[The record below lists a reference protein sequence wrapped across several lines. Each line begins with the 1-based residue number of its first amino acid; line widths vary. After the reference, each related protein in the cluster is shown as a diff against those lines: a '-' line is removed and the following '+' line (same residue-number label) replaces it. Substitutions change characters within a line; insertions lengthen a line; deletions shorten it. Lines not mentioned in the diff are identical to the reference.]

1 MTNITNSP
9 DWYRALTLKER
20 AVLPKKSIEPNFN
33 VELAEQRLKKWRD
46 KSALKSDAIF
56 AKWLEMQ
63 SITQDQLLYMLGESA
78 EALKNRCDQ
87 VPDWLEMIS
96 CAFENQEAGKI
107 RLSVK
112 LPPTIRDENVL
123 GFLDMI
129 SPLIKE
135 GCKPLD
141 IAIQKLADDYKNSLP
156 FDPTTIKDVLLANL
170 LPDLLMELLLLMV
183 KECSQARE
191 KGTLKG
197 NTPAERYDYFISQI
211 GQKDVALRILQEYP
225 VLARRLTLMINHWAV
240 CNVTVLERLCKDWEN
255 IKKTFSPEKDPG
267 VISSDKLSS
276 SGDMHRSGQV
286 VTLKFTSGF
295 KLVYKPRSLSI
306 DLHFQQLLSWLN
318 DNGVAAPFRILKI
331 LNCGSYGWTEF
342 VTHESCFSE
351 AEIERFY
358 YRQGGHLALLY
369 ALRGEDFHSE
379 NLIASGEYPIL
390 IDLET
395 VFCQQIVVPSDENF
409 NPLNN
414 SVMNVGLLP
423 VPEYGNDENKGID
436 FSGLS
441 GYSGQLT
448 PYKLPK
454 LEGTGTDEIR
464 IEHKQLIYE
473 EDIIHQ
479 PKLNGE
485 NIVVENYVET
495 IVKGFIDTYS
505 LLENNKEKLLAPDG
519 LIAQFADDEVRVI
532 LRSTKEYGI
541 LLSKASD
548 PNMNRNSIA
557 IEWLFDNLWKQTE
570 KSPYLLKTIASERQS
585 LLDTLI
591 PRFIARPK
599 STNLWSDDGE
609 CIENFF
615 AESALDT
622 VKHRLQNFGIEDLT
636 KQLWFIR
643 ASFVTLIDDVDKFPP
658 KTYKFTLDNQKPSYD
673 QLIKQA
679 CKVADHLAKL
689 AIRINSK
696 TALIGLEVAPSD
708 YYYISP
714 LKLDLYNGLPGIC
727 LFLAYLGHITKQS
740 SYTDLAKSIFVEI
753 NLQLEKK
760 IIDTKQDKK
769 TGFTSLGAFGGLGS
783 IIYTFTHL
791 SQLWQD
797 SSLLDKAVEVANLI
811 PNLIDKDTSFDI
823 MSGSAGCII
832 SLVNLH
838 KYVASEHSQTI
849 TTIAKECGEHLIA
862 NISSTPQGKAWQNNI
877 GKNPPLGMSHGVA
890 GIAWALLA
898 LSDLTKE
905 NHFASTAQEAL
916 VYERSFFS
924 SKKGNWPDVN
934 REDDTESFRITWCYG
949 ATGIGMARL
958 ACLNYL
964 NDDLVKQEISV
975 AIKTVLA
982 NGFGNNHSL
991 CHGDLGNLDFLL
1003 CASEKLANAD
1013 LQSQVQNIAS
1023 VILDSLDKHTWLCGT
1038 PFSVES
1044 PSLMTG
1050 IAGIG
1055 YQLLRLAEPK
1065 VVASVTSL
1073 ENPKVSK

>member
-9 DWYRALTLKER
+9 DWYRAITLKER
-20 AVLPKKSIEPNFN
+20 SVLPQKSIEPNFN
-33 VELAEQRLKKWRD
+33 IELAEQRLKKWRD
-46 KSALKSDAIF
+46 KSALKNDAIF
-56 AKWLEMQ
+56 SKWLEMQ

-78 EALKNRCDQ
+78 EALKNRCDR

-96 CAFENQEAGKI
+96 NAFTNQDAEKI

-123 GFLDMI
+123 SLLNMI

-141 IAIQKLADDYKNSLP
+141 IAIQNLANEYKSLP
-156 FDPTTIKDVLLANL
+156 FDPNTIKDVFLINL
-170 LPDLLMELLLLMV
+170 LPDLVMELLLLMV
-183 KECSQARE
+183 KECNEARE
-191 KGTLKG
+191 KGLLKG
-197 NTPAERYDYFISQI
+197 NTPKERYEYFLSHIS
-211 GQKDVALRILQEYP
+211 QKDVALAKLQEFP
-225 VLARRLTLMINHWAV
+225 VLARRLAAMISHWALSS
-240 CNVTVLERLCKDWEN
+240 TKTLERLCKDWED
-255 IKKTFSPEKDPG
+255 IKNTFGKDPG
-267 VISSDKLSS
+267 VLVLDKAVST
-276 SGDMHRSGQV
+276 GDMHGNGQV
-286 VTLKFTSGF
+286 TTFKFSSGF
-295 KLVYKPRSLSI
+295 KLVYKPRSLAI
-306 DLHFQQLLSWLN
+306 DLHFQRLLSWLN
-318 DNGVAAPFRILKI
+318 DTGFAAPFRILKI
-331 LNCGSYGWTEF
+331 LNRDTYGWTEF

-369 ALRGEDFHSE
+369 ALCGEDFHSE

-395 VFCQQIVVPSDENF
+395 LFCQPLNPSDENF

-414 SVMNVGLLP
+414 SVMNAGLLP
-423 VPEYGNDENKGID
+423 VPEFGNAENKGID

-454 LEGTGTDEIR
+454 LVASGTDEMR

-479 PKLNGE
+479 PKLNSK
-485 NIVVENYVET
+485 NIVVEDYIDNIVE
-495 IVKGFIDTYS
+495 GFTDAYH
-505 LLENNKEKLLAPDG
+505 LLEKNREKLLSSDG
-519 LIAQFADDEVRVI
+519 LIDQFANDEVRVI
-532 LRSTKEYGI
+532 LRTTKEYGI
-541 LLSKASD
+541 LLSKAAD
-548 PNMNRNSIA
+548 PNMSRNSIA
-557 IEWLFDNLWKQTE
+557 VEWLFDSLWKQTE

-585 LLDTLI
+585 LLDNLI
-591 PRFIARPK
+591 PRFTARPSSK
-599 STNLWSDDGE
+599 NLWCENGE

-615 AESALDT
+615 SNPTLDI
-622 VKHRLQNFGIEDLT
+622 VKNRLENFGIEDLT

-643 ASFVTLIDDVDKFPP
+643 ASFVTLLDDVDKFAP
-658 KTYKFTLDNQKPSYD
+658 KTYKFIFDKQKFSYD

-689 AIRINSK
+689 AIQTNGK
-696 TALIGLEVAPSD
+696 TTLAGLEVSPAD

-740 SYTDLAKSIFVEI
+740 TYTDLAKSIFVEI
-753 NLQLEKK
+753 NHQLEKK
-760 IIDTKQDKK
+760 IIDTKQGKK
-769 TGFTSLGAFGGLGS
+769 TGFIGLGAFAGLGS
-783 IIYTFTHL
+783 IIYTFIHL
-791 SQLWQD
+791 SKLWQD
-797 SSLLDKAVEVANLI
+797 SSLIDKAVEIANLI
-811 PNLIDKDTSFDI
+811 PALIDKDESFDI
-823 MSGSAGCII
+823 ISGSAGCII

-838 KYVASEHSQTI
+838 KYVPSEHSQTI
-849 TTIAKECGEHLIA
+849 TNIAKECGEHLIA

-877 GKNPPLGMSHGVA
+877 GNNPPLGMSHGVA

-898 LSDLTKE
+898 LSDFTKE
-905 NHFASTAQEAL
+905 NHFANTAQEAL
-916 VYERSFFS
+916 AYERSFFS
-924 SKKGNWPDVN
+924 TEKGNWPDVN

-964 NDDLVKQEISV
+964 NDNLVKQEIDV

-1003 CASEKLANAD
+1003 CASEKLDDAE
-1013 LQSQVQNIAS
+1013 LHSQVQNIAS
-1023 VILDSLDKHTWLCGT
+1023 VILENIDKQGWLSGM

-1073 ENPKVSK
+1073 ENPKPKLN